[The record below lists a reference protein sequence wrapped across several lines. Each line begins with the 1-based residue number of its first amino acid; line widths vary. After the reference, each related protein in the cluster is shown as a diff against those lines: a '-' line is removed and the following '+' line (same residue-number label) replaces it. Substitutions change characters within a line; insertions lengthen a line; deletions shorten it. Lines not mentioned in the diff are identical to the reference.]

1 MDKVSETMQEATEV
15 MRARFPDLREM
26 LDDLGVQTGAKS
38 PSAAVDP
45 AVLLIGWIL
54 KDCRASQML

>member
-26 LDDLGVQTGAKS
+26 LDDLGVQTGAKA
-38 PSAAVDP
+38 PTAAVDA
-45 AVLLIGWIL
+45 AVF
-54 KDCRASQML
+54 